1 MNTLAAWMV
10 SAALLTLAQTGA
22 PAWAADEDEY
32 LSPAVSAAWERHLA
46 ARQAGDMQA
55 AADAAIEAHR
65 AAESDGADAMT
76 RAILADT
83 AGQFAFLR
91 QDYAGAR
98 GMLDLAASLYGE
110 LDESHV
116 NSRLRVMA
124 LAANA
129 AYNEDNYRDALN
141 RVNQTL
147 AAAGPSGVDA
157 DRDREIAEA
166 LVVRAR
172 SQWRQSSL
180 ADAGRT
186 ASDALDI
193 MEPQGFETFTWSGL
207 MAFYVGVEAVIQ
219 RRNHDSA
226 WWFAVADHLFRQQG
240 HGGHLM
246 TVSDIWSRYARSRL
260 TPGQRRELISRL
272 AEAGYISAPAREAAE
287 TELAEAEQEEVREA
301 AAPDPNN
308 RPARPINRRSPE
320 YPHQAA
326 AAGVDGVALITFT
339 VGENGRVR
347 DAEVVFSA
355 PHPVF
360 GEAALRAVRSW
371 RYQPKLVDGV
381 PTAHEG
387 VQTTLDFRM
396 MD

>member
-1 MNTLAAWMV
+1 MKRLAAFLASFV
-10 SAALLTLAQTGA
+10 LLTVAHAGA
-22 PAWAADEDEY
+22 PAWAADEEDY
-32 LSPAVSAAWERHLA
+32 LSPAISEAWARYLA

-55 AADAAIEAHR
+55 AGDAAIDAHR
-65 AAESDGADAMT
+65 AAERDGADAMT

-91 QDYAGAR
+91 QDHAGAR
-98 GMLDLAASLYGE
+98 AMLDLAASLYGGM
-110 LDESHV
+110 DESHL
-116 NSRLRVMA
+116 NSRVRVMT
-124 LAANA
+124 LAANTS
-129 AYNEDNYRDALN
+129 YNEDNLRDALN
-141 RVNQTL
+141 RVNQAL

-172 SQWRQSSL
+172 SQWRQSALS
-180 ADAGRT
+180 DAGLS
-186 ASDALDI
+186 ASEALEL
-193 MEPQGFETFTWSGL
+193 MEPHGYGTFTFSSL
-207 MAFYVGVEAVIQ
+207 MAFYVGVESVI
-219 RRNHDSA
+219 RGRNPDSA
-226 WWFAVADHLFRQQG
+226 WWFAVADHQFRQQG
-240 HGGHLM
+240 QGGHLS
-246 TVSDIWSRYARSRL
+246 TVSDVWSRYARSRL
-260 TPGQRRELISRL
+260 TSGQRRELIVRL

-287 TELAEAEQEEVREA
+287 TELAEAEQEEERES

-308 RPARPINRRSPE
+308 RPARPLNRRAPD
-320 YPHQAA
+320 YPQNAA
-326 AAGVDGVALITFT
+326 AAGVEGVALVTFT

-347 DAEVVFSA
+347 DVEVVFSA

-360 GEAALRAVRSW
+360 GEAAVRAVRTW
-371 RYQPKLVDGV
+371 RYEPKLVDGV